1 MDEGKGLC
9 EQLGL
14 KLGKIINVAE
24 VHASQAENKGQS
36 DDE

>member
-1 MDEGKGLC
+1 MVEGKGLC

-24 VHASQAENKGQS
+24 VHDYEAEMKDHN
-36 DDE
+36 DE